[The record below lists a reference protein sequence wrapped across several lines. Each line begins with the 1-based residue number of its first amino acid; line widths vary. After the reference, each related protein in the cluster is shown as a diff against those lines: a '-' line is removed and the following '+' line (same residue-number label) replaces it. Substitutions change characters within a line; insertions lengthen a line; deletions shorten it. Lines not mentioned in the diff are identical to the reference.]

1 MFTVRKGEIYHIRGD
16 TGTLVFQP
24 SFETGKAVSDYTA
37 ILSIKKNISDSDYI
51 LQKTCKDG
59 QFNFAAEDTEALEA
73 GDYIYDIEVH
83 VGKTVQ
89 TIGPYK
95 YHLLA
100 DVTRGVIA
108 NE

>member
-1 MFTVRKGEIYHIRGD
+1 MFTVRNGEIYHIRGD

-24 SFETGKAVSDYTA
+24 SFETGADVRDYTA
-37 ILSIKKNISDSDYI
+37 ILSVKKDIKDSDYVM
-51 LQKTCKDG
+51 QKTCKNG
-59 QFNFAAEDTEALEA
+59 QFDFVAGDTDGLEA

-95 YHLLA
+95 YHLFA

-108 NE
+108 NG